1 MKLKEI
7 NVTGNSHDFY
17 IFISQIIFNLGLI
30 YAVDFFLFK
39 YHIIRVFPIIVI
51 ILSLE
56 YLNKVLYDNNYYD
69 ILIYENYFYNHME
82 GKLK

>member
-1 MKLKEI
+1 MKIKEI
-7 NVTGNSHDFY
+7 DVTGNSHDFY
-17 IFISQIIFNLGLI
+17 IFISQIIFNLGLT

-51 ILSLE
+51 VLSLE

-69 ILIYENYFYNHME
+69 ILIYENYFYNHMGGE
-82 GKLK
+82 